1 MSPTILVLLT
11 ALTLLN
17 PFANSSPA
25 VEDNLLQRA
34 SIVRTIVID
43 PGHGGSSDPG
53 AVGPNGYREKDLTL
67 AIALKLRNLINADP
81 ELSAAGVRVVLTR
94 SGDDRVGLEERAT
107 IANNAKGDLFVS
119 IHANSFRTRSA
130 RGAETYFLNLKSS
143 DAHARRV
150 AEIENRDFYEQ
161 EQNIDEGESDDL
173 KLILFDFIHKQY
185 IAESKFLAE
194 EIQAEFNRSL
204 DNGDRGVKQAPF
216 RVLKGVAMPA
226 VLVEVD
232 FISNPGREQL
242 LRSEGYQLQFAAAM
256 LRSIKQYRYLKE
268 RGYTVASP
276 TTNEENNANGS

>member
-11 ALTLLN
+11 ALTLLH
-17 PFANSSPA
+17 PA
-25 VEDNLLQRA
+25 VNTESTDEDNLLQRA
-34 SIVRTIVID
+34 RIVKTIIID
-43 PGHGGSSDPG
+43 PGHGGSKDPG

-81 ELSAAGVRVVLTR
+81 ELSAAGVKVVLTR
-94 SGDDRVGLEERAT
+94 SGDSRVGLEERAT

-119 IHANSFRTRSA
+119 IHANSFWTRSA

-143 DAHARRV
+143 DVHARRV
-150 AEIENRDFYEQ
+150 AEIENRDFEEQ
-161 EQNIDEGESDDL
+161 EQNVDEAESDDL

-204 DNGDRGVKQAPF
+204 DNGNRGVKQAPF

-242 LRSEGYQLQFAAAM
+242 LRSEGYQLQFAASM
-256 LRSIKQYRYLKE
+256 LRAIKQYRYLKE

-276 TTNEENNANGS
+276 TTTNENNANGS